1 MQPNQNSQGSDLPRS
16 CWVISAAACLDPAFD
31 ILTILAGKTFNIFVI
46 SISTLIQYSLLK
58 HPTSSHIYIRTGN
71 SCTAII
77 FYHEASVFP
86 SGILAGHHLM
96 LWPTFLVLNPVILHL
111 AFLKP
116 EFVLFCFALIF
127 FLFCFVFQ
135 KKHSRNPIRPIYIHE
150 LPYLLF
156 SCSFVHFLSN
166 KSIYFLQDFW
176 LMFLIALEQ
185 VSKDSH

>member
-1 MQPNQNSQGSDLPRS
+1 MSSTMQPNQNSQGSDLPRS

-77 FYHEASVFP
+77 FYHEAGVFP

-127 FLFCFVFQ
+127 FCFV
-135 KKHSRNPIRPIYIHE
+135 
-150 LPYLLF
+150 LF
-156 SCSFVHFLSN
+156 SKRNTLETQLDQ
-166 KSIYFLQDFW
+166 SIY
-176 LMFLIALEQ
+176 MSYLIYCSAVHLYIFS
-185 VSKDSH
+185 VINPYIFFKIFG